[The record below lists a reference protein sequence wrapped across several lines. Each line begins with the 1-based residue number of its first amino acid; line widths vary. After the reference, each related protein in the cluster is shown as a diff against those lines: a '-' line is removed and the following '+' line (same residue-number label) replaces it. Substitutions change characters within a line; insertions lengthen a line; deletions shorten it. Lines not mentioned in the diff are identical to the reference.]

1 MQNKMILTPFFLDQP
16 VPGLMPLA
24 GADWQINSVDLP
36 NGDTQDRMTLLHRSL
51 AAEVATAVANKQRP
65 ISIAGDC
72 CTTLGVLA
80 GLHQTDIH
88 PTLIWFDAHGD
99 FNDWQTTPSGFLG
112 GMPLAMIAGIGQ
124 QKMVKGV
131 GLQPLPSA
139 QIWLTDG
146 RDLDP
151 GEKKLLAES
160 DVTHLSSVTQL
171 LDIKLPPGMIY
182 VHFDVDVLDPADAPA
197 MNYPAAGGPTV
208 DVVRAVFKRLA
219 ASGQIVAVS
228 VSAWNP
234 DMAGSDRTQEI
245 VLNLLA
251 ELIA

>member
-1 MQNKMILTPFFLDQP
+1 
-16 VPGLMPLA
+16 
-24 GADWQINSVDLP
+24 
-36 NGDTQDRMTLLHRSL
+36 
-51 AAEVATAVANKQRP
+51 
-65 ISIAGDC
+65 
-72 CTTLGVLA
+72 
-80 GLHQTDIH
+80 
-88 PTLIWFDAHGD
+88 
-99 FNDWQTTPSGFLG
+99 
-112 GMPLAMIAGIGQ
+112 
-124 QKMVKGV
+124 
-131 GLQPLPSA
+131 
-139 QIWLTDG
+139 
-146 RDLDP
+146 
-151 GEKKLLAES
+151 
-160 DVTHLSSVTQL
+160 
-171 LDIKLPPGMIY
+171 IY